1 MAEILVPEIERAMPG
16 YEGRGGASSTRRNLA
31 RQRAILEAARSLLT
45 EKGYGAVTV
54 DEIARR
60 AGTSKQTLYRWWPG
74 KGALFLELYERV
86 APPGLL
92 DVDTGSLTG
101 DLRALLTELFAVYRD
116 TGVGRALAGL
126 VGEMTGD
133 PALAERMRGDYLARR
148 RALLLALFERAAK
161 RGELRSDADI
171 GTAVEMLSGAIW
183 FRLMTA
189 AAEPDEDFARR
200 LSTMVARGVMR

>member
-1 MAEILVPEIERAMPG
+1 MADILVPEIERAMPG

-31 RQRAILEAARSLLT
+31 RQRALLEAARSLLI
-45 EKGYGAVTV
+45 EKGYAAVTV
-54 DEIARR
+54 DEITKR
-60 AGTSKQTLYRWWPG
+60 AGTSKQTFYRWWPG

-101 DLRALLTELFAVYRD
+101 DLRALLTELFAVYRE

-148 RALLLALFERAAK
+148 RALLQSVFDRAAA
-161 RGELRSDADI
+161 RGELRADADT
-171 GTAVEMLSGAIW
+171 GTAVEMLTGAIW
-183 FRLMTA
+183 FRLMTGTV
-189 AAEPDEDFARR
+189 EPDADFARR
-200 LSTMVARGVMR
+200 LAATMARGVLR